1 MILRFRRAATL
12 RRGIVAIAAV
22 LLAGCSVLP
31 RPRIPLPLPETRKP
45 TPPPAG
51 NVPAPPGDLAA
62 IPDAVPRIEPRSRY
76 GNPET
81 YEVFGKRYRV
91 LRSADGY
98 VERGTASWYG
108 PGFHAERTSSG
119 EPYDM
124 YAMTAAHKT
133 LPIPAY
139 ARITNLQNGRSVVV
153 RINDRGPF
161 VGERI
166 VDLSYTAA
174 WKLDM
179 LRTGTAP
186 VELRVLDPRTEQLRS
201 EQPRT
206 AGTPMSTPS
215 VPAPTT
221 TPTASEPPA
230 PAKALPISSRYLQ
243 AGSFGSAGN
252 ADALVAKLRSNGIG
266 NASVREARIGE
277 RVVHRVLVG
286 PIDDALEADDLIERL
301 RLAGIPDARPAHE

>member
-1 MILRFRRAATL
+1 MRAMARL
-12 RRGIVAIAAV
+12 GGALLAGA

-31 RPRIPLPLPETRKP
+31 RPRIPLPWPEPPRPAP
-45 TPPPAG
+45 TPPSG
-51 NVPAPPGDLAA
+51 KVPAPPLDPGA
-62 IPDAVPRIEPRSRY
+62 IPDAVPRVEPRSRY

-91 LRSADGY
+91 LRSAEGY

-124 YAMTAAHKT
+124 YGMTAAHKT

-186 VELRVLDPRTEQLRS
+186 VELRVLDPRGELPRD
-201 EQPRT
+201 EVPRT
-206 AGTPMSTPS
+206 ASTTAP
-215 VPAPTT
+215 PA
-221 TPTASEPPA
+221 AAPA
-230 PAKALPISSRYLQ
+230 PAADNGAPSKALPISSRFLQ
-243 AGSFGSAGN
+243 AGSFGNTGN
-252 ADALVAKLRSNGIG
+252 AEALVAKLRTNGIG
-266 NASVREARIGE
+266 NASVREARIGD
-277 RVVHRVLVG
+277 RIVHRVLVG
-286 PIDDALEADDLIERL
+286 PIDDALEADDMIERL